1 VPLRHRSSK
10 ALRRAVGTDQ
20 QGRKQLAIGVS
31 VKIVGAPE
39 VAAKSLD
46 SPDDAWTF
54 LDKSERGAVHLGRI
68 AIGRGVYRPGWRW
81 SKHVQPLSQ
90 NESGEHIGYVI
101 SGRMRVRAK
110 DGTEIEVGSGEAFVA
125 APGHD
130 AWVVGDEPCVA
141 LDFIP
146 V

>member
-1 VPLRHRSSK
+1 M
-10 ALRRAVGTDQ
+10 
-20 QGRKQLAIGVS
+20 LAS
-31 VKIVGAPE
+31 KIVGVPE

-46 SPDDAWTF
+46 SPDNAWTF
-54 LDKSERGAVHLGRI
+54 LDKSERGAVHLGQV

-90 NESGEHIGYVI
+90 NESAGHIGYVI

-110 DGTEIEVGSGEAFVA
+110 DGTEIEVRSGEAFVA

-146 V
+146 T